1 MQLQSV
7 ATGHRHARERMEALV
22 RTEFGEQFLPN
33 IFCTACCILFSSNCC
48 TNHAGAHHHQG
59 SLIHLVRHENL
70 ILTPMQDLV
79 GFPEDWT
86 ADIQVTQTALIVPVF
101 IFCVLSKKCVS
112 FDIISKKVSF

>member
-22 RTEFGEQFLPN
+22 RTEFGEQVLPN
-33 IFCTACCILFSSNCC
+33 IFCTACCTLFSSDCC

-86 ADIQVTQTALIVPVF
+86 ADIQVTQTVLIVLVF
-101 IFCVLSKKCVS
+101 FFFCVLSKKM
-112 FDIISKKVSF
+112 FLYIISKKVYF